1 MTLCAAAVT
10 VLTTADPAE
19 KVSLSRKFAVDWR
32 SGAIAEIGRAA
43 PPDRPARPAEP
54 ELRPARDMPARRKAG
69 SVAGRTALLH
79 ALAHIELNAIDLA
92 WDIVARFSSDMPK
105 GFSDD

>member
-1 MTLCAAAVT
+1 MTLCNAAT
-10 VLTTADPAE
+10 SVLNTAEPAE
-19 KVSLSRKFAVDWR
+19 KAALSRRFAEEWR
-32 SGAIAEIGRAA
+32 TGAIAEIGRAA
-43 PPDRPARPAEP
+43 PPDRPARPSEP
-54 ELRPARDMPARRKAG
+54 ELLPARDMPPRRKGG
-69 SVAGRTALLH
+69 SAAGRTALLH